1 MAGVRLNPLEQF
13 TIEPIVP
20 IHIGAFDASFTNS
33 SLWMAIIVI
42 AITLVI
48 LLGMSR
54 ASIVPGRLQSAV
66 ELLYD
71 FIANML
77 KENVGSE
84 GRKYFPFVFS
94 LFMFVLFANLIGLVP
109 GAFTVTSHIV
119 VTFALAIMV
128 FIIAT
133 IIGFVRHGTHFFGYF
148 VPKGAPL
155 WLLPLMIP
163 IEIISYCI
171 RPLSLSIRLFA
182 NMVAGH
188 VMLVVVGAF
197 VYAIGIWMGWL
208 PLAFITAMT
217 GLEFLIACLQAY
229 VFAIL
234 TCIYLNDSINLSH

>member
-1 MAGVRLNPLEQF
+1 VAGVRLNPLEQF